1 MKAPRS
7 EVGEDDEIEAPTE
20 SKALELG
27 RQGELGIAE
36 MMQVFDEI
44 KNTDVVFGNNLAL
57 SVGRHSRESLLDLN
71 KMAIDDE
78 MLSENTHYQDAT

>member
-1 MKAPRS
+1 
-7 EVGEDDEIEAPTE
+7 
-20 SKALELG
+20 
-27 RQGELGIAE
+27 

-44 KNTDVVFGNNLAL
+44 KNTDVVSGNNLAL